1 VFVPRSAIGGSR
13 TSREPLFFARRLRVW
28 VRTRES
34 LWVVALVHPESL
46 PAAGSQGHDM
56 NRAESERLQPLK
68 FRFCSFH
75 TDPFAVRALHQ
86 ITA

>member
-1 VFVPRSAIGGSR
+1 
-13 TSREPLFFARRLRVW
+13 
-28 VRTRES
+28 
-34 LWVVALVHPESL
+34 
-46 PAAGSQGHDM
+46 M